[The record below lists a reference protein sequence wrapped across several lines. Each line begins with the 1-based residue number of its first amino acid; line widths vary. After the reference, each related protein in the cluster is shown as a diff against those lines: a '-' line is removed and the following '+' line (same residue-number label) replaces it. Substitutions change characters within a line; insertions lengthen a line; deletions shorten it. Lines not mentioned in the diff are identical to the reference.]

1 MPQLVSKPLAF
12 FKINPQVRKSFDE
25 ADLRRLGE
33 SLKVK
38 QLQPVLCQPD
48 GTLIAGERRYR
59 AAKLVGLATLE
70 VKIADEQMTEPE
82 LRRWQLVE
90 NMLREDLKP
99 SEQVD
104 GLEELARLN
113 PEMNNKDR
121 AGLLN
126 IDPSMVTRLRSV
138 GKVIPAVRDALA
150 AGTIGISDAYA
161 ISKLPEP
168 QMAGMLELR
177 LSGASRDTIE
187 HAGRKSR
194 NGAATAVKLSKAR
207 LALASGVLIVVSGP
221 ELSLDEL
228 IESLVQAAKEAK
240 QARDQGL
247 DIKTMQAVFRDKAK
261 QVQR

>member
-99 SEQVD
+99 IEQVD

-113 PEMNNKDR
+113 PEMNNKDL

-168 QMAGMLELR
+168 QMAPMLAFKLG
-177 LSGASRDTIE
+177 GASRDSIE
-187 HAGRKSR
+187 QAGRKSR
-194 NGAATAVKLSKAR
+194 TGTAAAIRVSRIRCEVPGRRATV
-207 LALASGVLIVVSGP
+207 VVSG
-221 ELSLDEL
+221 EAITLGDM
-228 IESLVQAAKEAK
+228 IEAMTDA
-240 QARDQGL
+240 
-247 DIKTMQAVFRDKAK
+247 
-261 QVQR
+261 